1 MSNDMKTIFQE
12 TITRIKPK
20 LLLNNVCEVKSNDDF
35 KTMTFN
41 LEAPEEDVV
50 EISRLI
56 HFNKIEEDFIT
67 YILTQI

>member
-20 LLLNNVCEVKSNDDF
+20 LLLNNICEVKSTDDM

-50 EISRLI
+50 VKMSRLI
-56 HFNKIEEDFIT
+56 HFKKIE
-67 YILTQI
+67 

>member
-1 MSNDMKTIFQE
+1 MSNDMKTIFQG

-20 LLLNNVCEVKSNDDF
+20 ILLNKICEVKSNGDL

-50 EISRLI
+50 EKISRLI
-56 HFNKIEEDFIT
+56 HFKKIE
-67 YILTQI
+67 